1 MKGFALP
8 VVLFLLGIGGALSAG
23 GAFVARQGA
32 ATHRAIA
39 RSAGVDGLAEE
50 WAARTVAGWDSST
63 ASPVGSVA
71 ALPEV
76 TAGEA
81 VVRRWLVRSDSSVYW
96 VVVEVSVF
104 SKPLLRR
111 RLGATVV
118 QAGNGLLP
126 AAGWGWVD
134 LH

>member
-23 GAFVARQGA
+23 GTFVARQVA

-39 RSAGVDGLAEE
+39 RSATIDGLAEE
-50 WAARTVAGWDSST
+50 WAARTIAGWDTSMAVS
-63 ASPVGSVA
+63 VGSVA
-71 ALPEV
+71 ALPDI

-81 VVRRWLVRSDSSVYW
+81 LVHRWLARPDSSVYW
-96 VVVEVSVF
+96 VVVDVSAF

-111 RLGATVV
+111 RLGATVLRS
-118 QAGNGLLP
+118 GNGLLP
-126 AAGWGWVD
+126 VGDWGWVD